1 MQHKYII
8 SKSDNKQKLVI
19 KEFAE
24 LEKNI
29 FTLVYESFYDAD
41 AVQSALATD
50 NQAVISTLRTDH
62 MFPTTRQM
70 SSILNAVTTMYTGD
84 GQDSM
89 ELLFD
94 DIDSFLEEQ
103 AALENEK
110 NVVAEQSEIETL
122 ISEPADNAAAV
133 DKSSK

>member
-103 AALENEK
+103 AALESEEK
-110 NVVAEQSEIETL
+110 VVAEQSEIETL